1 MDPISLHASGSCP
14 LPSLSAEIGQPAQN
28 TSSTQAKVHGRIKHL
43 LYYLNILRNILSVF
57 HKNAFLSKTIQVI
70 QTGKGENIC
79 WDL

>member
-1 MDPISLHASGSCP
+1 MASGVIFVIGDGKWTLSPSTPSGSCP

-57 HKNAFLSKTIQVI
+57 S
-70 QTGKGENIC
+70 
-79 WDL
+79 